1 MSTLGKYA
9 LAIEYDYMRTH
20 PIDGMYV
27 LPVLEECRWDVVWFV
42 KEGLYQQAVL
52 KFSIQVSPQYP
63 YLISQHQLPEVI
75 FHNSNIYHPLIKQYG
90 GQLDMTL
97 LRESMEQK
105 LHQQQQQQHK
115 RNEGVN
121 FSDVYMRDILLY
133 VQRVFTD
140 TDMILKAQSA
150 AVEDSSMMIRTKIR
164 DFVHSTQT
172 NMQSADHEYFKIP
185 LQPAQSMSE
194 EEYRNLKSQLL
205 RQ

>member
-52 KFSIQVSPQYP
+52 KFSIQVPSTYP
-63 YLISQHQLPEVI
+63 YQTTQNNLPEVI
-75 FHNSNIYHPLIKQYG
+75 FHNANIYHPLIKQYG
-90 GQLDMTL
+90 GQLVMTL
-97 LRESMEQK
+97 MRESMEQK
-105 LHQQQQQQHK
+105 QQQQQHK
-115 RNEGVN
+115 GTEDVN
-121 FSDVYMRDILLY
+121 FKDVYMRDILLY

-140 TDMILKAQSA
+140 TDMIIRAQSA

-172 NMQSADHEYFKIP
+172 SMQTADHDYFKIP
-185 LQPAQSMSE
+185 LQPSQSMSE
-194 EEYRNLKSQLL
+194 EEYRNIKSQLL